1 MFARLR
7 MLFRSLF
14 GWMIRGAENPELIL
28 RQYMEDMRDRI
39 PKLNEQ
45 AAQIIKLEKLLE
57 QQAIRQRANVAD
69 LQPKV
74 EQAVKMGPQAKDAAL
89 SLIQALESAKTELAE
104 TETQLAAAKDN
115 SKQVLEARTA
125 YERQIR
131 QKINEAM
138 QQIGRHQRA
147 QMERQM
153 AQLMTSFQIGDD
165 SDTLTRMREK
175 IDEEAAAAAAHKEVA
190 GQTVEAQITQVET
203 ASANAQA
210 ENLYTEYQR
219 QLGLVPDTT
228 PPERTMAAIPLPAE
242 QAAEQKPPATTEQTQ
257 Q

>member
-1 MFARLR
+1 

-14 GWMIRGAENPELIL
+14 GWMIRGVENPELIL

-39 PKLNEQ
+39 PRLNEQ
-45 AAQIIKLEKLLE
+45 AAQIIKLEKMLE
-57 QQAIRQRANVAD
+57 QQALRQRANVAD

-74 EQAVKMGPQAKDAAL
+74 EQAVKMGAQAKDAAL
-89 SLIQALESAKTELAE
+89 SLIQALESAKTTLAE
-104 TETQLAAAKDN
+104 TEAQLAAAQAN

-153 AQLMTSFQIGDD
+153 AQLMTSFQVGDD
-165 SDTLTRMREK
+165 SDALDRMREK
-175 IDEEAAAAAAHKEVA
+175 VDEEAAAAAAHKEVA

-203 ASANAQA
+203 ATANTQA
-210 ENLYTEYQR
+210 ETLYAEYQR

-228 PPERTMAAIPLPAE
+228 PPERTMEAIPLPQE
-242 QAAEQKPPATTEQTQ
+242 QAAEQKPPATTEQAQ